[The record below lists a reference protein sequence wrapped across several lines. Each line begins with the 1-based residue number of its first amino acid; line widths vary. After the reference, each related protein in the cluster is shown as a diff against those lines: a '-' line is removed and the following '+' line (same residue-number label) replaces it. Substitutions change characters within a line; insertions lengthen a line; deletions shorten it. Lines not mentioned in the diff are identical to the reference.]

1 MNLGTGFVSKVQ
13 SNFDEMSLIWMDE
26 IVLLMYIDFVKEE
39 VILLCALLNIIVNI
53 L

>member
-39 VILLCALLNIIVNI
+39 VILLCCIVVLLSTF
-53 L
+53 